1 MSSQEAAPLVALG
14 ASAGLWQAALTLL
27 VTLVVGY
34 LAKTSLSSNSLSK
47 IPLVGLEIG
56 DEEKRRLAYLGGAK
70 NIYQQGYQKFKDGI
84 FQITTSRTVPV
95 VIVHPRFLNEL
106 SKLPPQILSADA
118 AVNEGMEAKY
128 TQLWTI
134 PVVPHAIKTMLTPGL
149 VRLTEIV
156 AEELQEA
163 FSRELP
169 DCKDW
174 SSVQVHPTLLRIV
187 AAGAGRVFVGPE
199 LCRDEKYLDSSI
211 NFTGDVMTARNAVQ
225 QMRQWLRPFL
235 AHRLPEVQRLSQH
248 RAEAE
253 EFLRPVILKRRK
265 MMADPDQERPDDLL
279 SWLMEAQATS
289 GKGSDRDLAEQQLGI
304 GFAAI
309 HTTTLT
315 GTNAFYNLAAMP
327 DVAAELRDEVSTVL
341 AENKGAFTTKA
352 LHEMKKLDSFLKE
365 TLRCHPFVFATFQR
379 KALKDIT
386 LSNGQVIPA
395 GTTIECPNYAVSHDE
410 ALFEDADE
418 FDAFRF
424 YKLREKAAL
433 ERTPDQTSDA
443 SMQNQFA
450 SVSQNSL
457 AFGYGRE
464 ACPGRFFSANELK
477 VIFSI
482 ALLQY
487 EMKLAEGS
495 EGRYPNMEFGQ
506 LASSPR
512 SPSLPVHAFD
522 SMRLSRLSTLLTR
535 VMEQ

>member
-1 MSSQEAAPLVALG
+1 MVSHEAASLGALG
-14 ASAGLWQAALTLL
+14 VSASIWQAALTLL
-27 VTLVVGY
+27 VTLIIGF
-34 LAKTSLSSNSLSK
+34 LAKTSLSSNTLSK

-56 DEEKRRLAYLGGAK
+56 DEEKRRLAYLGSAK
-70 NIYQQGYQKFKDGI
+70 TIYAQGYQKFKDGI

-95 VIVHPRFLNEL
+95 VVVHPRFLNEL
-106 SKLPPQILSADA
+106 SKLPSHVLSADA

-134 PVVPHAIKTMLTPGL
+134 PVVPHAIKTQLTPGL

-156 AEELQEA
+156 AEELQVA

-199 LCRDEKYLDSSI
+199 LCRDEKYLESSI

-225 QMRQWLRPFL
+225 AMRQWLRPFL
-235 AHRLPEVQRLSQH
+235 AHRLPEVQRLNQH

-253 EFLRPVILKRRK
+253 EFLRPVIHKRRQ
-265 MMADPDQERPDDLL
+265 MMGDPKYEKPDDLL
-279 SWLMEAQATS
+279 AWLMEAQVTS

-327 DVAAELRDEVSTVL
+327 DVASELRDEISAVL
-341 AENKGAFTTKA
+341 AENKGAFTSRA
-352 LHEMKKLDSFLKE
+352 LHDMKKLDSFLKE

-379 KALKDIT
+379 KALKNIT

-395 GTTIECPNYAVSHDE
+395 GTTIECPNYAVSHDN
-410 ALFEDADE
+410 ALFENADE

-424 YKLREKAAL
+424 YKMREKAAL
-433 ERTPDQTSDA
+433 EKTPDQTSDA

-477 VIFSI
+477 IILSI

-487 EMKLAEGS
+487 EMKLVEGS

-506 LASSPR
+506 L
-512 SPSLPVHAFD
+512 
-522 SMRLSRLSTLLTR
+522 SMPDPTKHVLFKKR
-535 VMEQ
+535 

>member
-1 MSSQEAAPLVALG
+1 
-14 ASAGLWQAALTLL
+14 
-27 VTLVVGY
+27 
-34 LAKTSLSSNSLSK
+34 
-47 IPLVGLEIG
+47 
-56 DEEKRRLAYLGGAK
+56 
-70 NIYQQGYQKFKDGI
+70 
-84 FQITTSRTVPV
+84 
-95 VIVHPRFLNEL
+95 
-106 SKLPPQILSADA
+106 
-118 AVNEGMEAKY
+118 MEAKY

-149 VRLTEIV
+149 GKSHHSWFLFFVFICKKANMHVIQVRLTEIV

-365 TLRCHPFVFATFQR
+365 TLRCHPFVFGKMQTR
-379 KALKDIT
+379 PPIY
-386 LSNGQVIPA
+386 LSA
-395 GTTIECPNYAVSHDE
+395 
-410 ALFEDADE
+410 
-418 FDAFRF
+418 
-424 YKLREKAAL
+424 
-433 ERTPDQTSDA
+433 
-443 SMQNQFA
+443 
-450 SVSQNSL
+450 
-457 AFGYGRE
+457 
-464 ACPGRFFSANELK
+464 
-477 VIFSI
+477 
-482 ALLQY
+482 
-487 EMKLAEGS
+487 
-495 EGRYPNMEFGQ
+495 
-506 LASSPR
+506 
-512 SPSLPVHAFD
+512 
-522 SMRLSRLSTLLTR
+522 
-535 VMEQ
+535 